1 MHKPNRTNFPPKK
14 SADEYERELA
24 ALRARVERLHEREL
38 ASLRARVEELE
49 QEREVL
55 AELQRKTLLT
65 LGDLAAL
72 SPKGEA

>member
-1 MHKPNRTNFPPKK
+1 MTHKPNPKHLPPRK

-38 ASLRARVEELE
+38 ASLR
-49 QEREVL
+49 EVL
-55 AELQRKTLLT
+55 AELQRKTTLLT
-65 LGDLAAL
+65 LGLAAL